1 MQINSNYL
9 VLMIKSLT
17 STLFGDIYFVKIDRS
32 VQENVY
38 FILNWLKIAVRTLY
52 PFLSLKYYDNL
63 NAVNNP

>member
-17 STLFGDIYFVKIDRS
+17 STLFGDINFVKIDRS